1 MKISLSRKFWRRAV
15 VLGLFAAGFASSA
28 SQAGA
33 QDDGAGDVSGKVT
46 ELVDSVV
53 AAEVELEVQQR
64 RSKILRMKQD
74 IFRTAIADPD
84 ILEFVAFGTR
94 EIELIGTQRG
104 STTVTLWM
112 GDEQNPQILSML
124 VRVVPD
130 PTSEQED
137 RGEFADLADRINE
150 MFPDSRIQLIPI
162 ADKLIVRGDARDE
175 AEAKQIMLL
184 VGQAGQG
191 GGGGGGGGGQSQ
203 QLFQGNGQPSRL
215 YEAGRVAERNFQ
227 IVNLLHIPGAKQV
240 MLKVRIAELSRTA
253 GRALG
258 AQLNNIRIGDFG
270 GSSNTGGTSASDAS
284 DQALGA
290 IAPGAAQL
298 SGVFKHVSFDLAL
311 QALVSNGNAKIL
323 AEPNLVTLSGQSATF
338 LSGGQFAVPTVVGV
352 GGAQAATTSFK
363 DFGTSLQFTPT
374 VLDNDRIRLQVTPQL
389 SNANGPVVNG
399 IPGVTTRTVN
409 TTVEMREGQVFAIA
423 GLLQDQQA
431 ASISKFPI
439 IGDIPGLNVLTAN
452 RSTDRLET
460 ELLILVTPEL
470 VEPLEP
476 DQAPSLLPGMEVNE
490 PNDLDFFVYGD
501 IEGRPNA
508 HHRSTVWPLYKN
520 RLKRCYECDKHHKS
534 SAFFLKG
541 LHGFSD

>member
-1 MKISLSRKFWRRAV
+1 MKISFSRKFCRRAV
-15 VLGLFAAGFASSA
+15 LPGLVAAVLASSMTPVA
-28 SQAGA
+28 A

-53 AAEVELEVQQR
+53 AAEVELDVQQR

-74 IFRTAIADPD
+74 IFRTAIADPA

-94 EIELIGTQRG
+94 EIELIGMRRG

-124 VRVVPD
+124 VRVIPD
-130 PTSEQED
+130 PTLEQED
-137 RGEFADLADRINE
+137 RGEFSDLADRINE

-175 AEAKQIMLL
+175 AEARQIMLV
-184 VGQAGQG
+184 VGQAQ
-191 GGGGGGGGGQSQ
+191 GGGGGGQSN
-203 QLFQGNGQPSRL
+203 QLFTGNGEPSRL
-215 YEAGRVAERNFQ
+215 YPQDNVIERSFQ

-240 MLKVRIAELSRTA
+240 MLKVRIAELKRTA

-258 AQLNNIRIGDFG
+258 AQLENLRISGANADDAATTSISP
-270 GSSNTGGTSASDAS
+270 GSFD
-284 DQALGA
+284 
-290 IAPGAAQL
+290 L
-298 SGVFKHVSFDLAL
+298 SGVFRHVSFELAL
-311 QALVSNGNAKIL
+311 QALVSNGSAKIL

-352 GGAQAATTSFK
+352 GGAQAATTTFK

-374 VLDNDRIRLQVTPQL
+374 VLDNDRIRLQVSPQF
-389 SNANGPVVNG
+389 SNADGPVVQG
-399 IPGVTTRTVN
+399 IPGTTTRSVT
-409 TTVEMREGQVFAIA
+409 TTVEMREGQVFAVA
-423 GLLQDQQA
+423 GLLQDEQGA
-431 ASISKFPI
+431 AISRFPI
-439 IGDIPGLNVLTAN
+439 LGDIPGLNVLTAS
-452 RSTDRLET
+452 RSIDRVES

-476 DQAPSLLPGMEVNE
+476 DQAPSLLPGMEVTE

-508 HHRSTVWPLYKN
+508 HHRSTVWPLYKS
-520 RLKRCYECDKHHKS
+520 RLKRCYECDKNHKS

>member
-15 VLGLFAAGFASSA
+15 VLGLLTAGLTSPLTSA
-28 SQAGA
+28 RA
-33 QDDGAGDVSGKVT
+33 QDGEAGNVSGKVT

-74 IFRTAIADPD
+74 IFRTAIADPE

-94 EIELIGTQRG
+94 EIELIGQTRG

-124 VRVVPD
+124 VRVTPD
-130 PTSEQED
+130 PTLEQDDRDEFSE
-137 RGEFADLADRINE
+137 LADRINE

-175 AEAKQIMLL
+175 AEARQIMLV
-184 VGQAGQG
+184 VGQANQG
-191 GGGGGGGGGQSQ
+191 GGFGIGQNQ
-203 QLFQGNGQPSRL
+203 QLFQGNGEPSRL
-215 YEAGRVAERNFQ
+215 YETGRAVQHDFQ
-227 IVNLLHIPGAKQV
+227 LVNLLHIPGAKQV
-240 MLKVRIAELSRTA
+240 MLKVRIAELTRTA

-258 AQLNNIRIGDFG
+258 AQLSNVRISNMNADDMATAGISP
-270 GSSNTGGTSASDAS
+270 GSLN
-284 DQALGA
+284 
-290 IAPGAAQL
+290 L
-298 SGVFKHVSFDLAL
+298 SGVFRYVNFDLAL

-323 AEPNLVTLSGQSATF
+323 AEPNLVTLSGQPATF
-338 LSGGQFAVPTVVGV
+338 LSGGQFAVPTIVGV

-374 VLDNDRIRLQVTPQL
+374 VLDNDRIRLQVMPQF
-389 SNANGPVVNG
+389 STTNAGLTVDG
-399 IPGVTTRTVN
+399 IPGLTTRTVS
-409 TTVEMREGQVFAIA
+409 TMVEMREGQVFAIA
-423 GLLQDQQA
+423 GLLQDQQNGGTT
-431 ASISKFPI
+431 KFPLL
-439 IGDIPGLNVLTAN
+439 GDVPGLNFLTAARDTT
-452 RSTDRLET
+452 RSET

-470 VEPLEP
+470 VEPMEP
-476 DQAPSLLPGMEVNE
+476 DQAPSLLPGMEVTE
-490 PNDLDFFVYGD
+490 PNDLDFFIYGD

-520 RLKRCYECDKHHKS
+520 RLKRCYECDKHNKS
-534 SAFFLKG
+534 TAFFMKG

>member
-1 MKISLSRKFWRRAV
+1 MKICLSRKFWRRAV
-15 VLGLFAAGFASSA
+15 VLGLFAAGFASPA
-28 SQAGA
+28 TPARA
-33 QDDGAGDVSGKVT
+33 QDGDVSGKVT

-84 ILEFVAFGTR
+84 VLEFVAFGTR
-94 EIELIGTQRG
+94 EIELIGLQRG

-124 VRVVPD
+124 VRVIPD
-130 PTSEQED
+130 PTLEQDD

-175 AEAKQIMLL
+175 AEARQIMLV
-184 VGQAGQG
+184 VGQANQG
-191 GGGGGGGGGQSQ
+191 GGGGGGQNQ
-203 QLFQGNGQPSRL
+203 QLFQGQGEPSRL
-215 YEAGRVAERNFQ
+215 YDDANSAPRSFQ
-227 IVNLLHIPGAKQV
+227 VVNLLHIPGAKQV
-240 MLKVRIAELSRTA
+240 MLKVRIAELTRTA

-270 GSSNTGGTSASDAS
+270 GSSNTGGTTAGNAV
-284 DQALGA
+284 DQAIGA
-290 IAPGAAQL
+290 VAPGAAQL
-298 SGVFKHVSFDLAL
+298 SGVFKHASFDLAL
-311 QALVSNGNAKIL
+311 QALVSNGNAKVL

-423 GLLQDQQA
+423 GLLQDTQDAQ
-431 ASISKFPI
+431 ISKFPI
-439 IGDIPGLNVLTAN
+439 LGDIPGLNALTAN
-452 RSTDRLET
+452 RSTDRTET
-460 ELLILVTPEL
+460 ELLIVVTPEL

-476 DQAPSLLPGMEVNE
+476 DQAPSLLPGMEVTE

>member
-1 MKISLSRKFWRRAV
+1 MKISLSRRFWRRAV
-15 VLGLFAAGFASSA
+15 VLGLFATGFASNA
-28 SQAGA
+28 NLAEA
-33 QDDGAGDVSGKVT
+33 QDGGAGDVSGKVT

-74 IFRTAIADPD
+74 IFRTAIADPEV
-84 ILEFVAFGTR
+84 LEFVAFGTR
-94 EIELIGTQRG
+94 EIELIGTRRG

-124 VRVVPD
+124 VRVIPD
-130 PTSEQED
+130 PTLEQED
-137 RGEFADLADRINE
+137 RGEFAELADRINE
-150 MFPDSRIQLIPI
+150 MFPDSRVQLIPI

-175 AEAKQIMLL
+175 AEARQIMLV
-184 VGQAGQG
+184 VGQN
-191 GGGGGGGGGQSQ
+191 GGGGGGGGGQNQ

-215 YEAGRVAERNFQ
+215 YETGRVGEHNLQ

-258 AQLNNIRIGDFG
+258 AQIQNLRIGQGDADDIVTLNNLSP
-270 GSSNTGGTSASDAS
+270 GSLD
-284 DQALGA
+284 
-290 IAPGAAQL
+290 L
-298 SGVFKHVSFDLAL
+298 SGVFRNVSFDLAL
-311 QALVSNGNAKIL
+311 QAFVSNGNAKIL

-352 GGAQAATTSFK
+352 GGAQAATTTFK
-363 DFGTSLQFTPT
+363 DYGTSLQFTPT
-374 VLDNDRIRLQVTPQL
+374 VLDNDRIRLQVTPTL
-389 SNANGPVVNG
+389 SSPTGPAVQD
-399 IPGVTTRTVN
+399 IPGLESRTVS

-431 ASISKFPI
+431 ASIRKFPI
-439 IGDIPGLNVLTAN
+439 IGDIPGLNTLTAN
-452 RSTDRLET
+452 RSTDRVET
-460 ELLILVTPEL
+460 ELLIIVTPEL

-476 DQAPSLLPGMEVNE
+476 DQAPSLLPGMEVTE

-520 RLKRCYECDKHHKS
+520 RLKRCYECDKNHKS

>member
-1 MKISLSRKFWRRAV
+1 MKISLSRRFWRRAV

-28 SQAGA
+28 NPAEA
-33 QDDGAGDVSGKVT
+33 QDGGAGDVSGKVT

-94 EIELIGTQRG
+94 EIELIGTRRG

-124 VRVVPD
+124 VRVIPD
-130 PTSEQED
+130 PTLEQED
-137 RGEFADLADRINE
+137 RGEFAELADRINE

-175 AEAKQIMLL
+175 AEARQIMLV

-191 GGGGGGGGGQSQ
+191 GGGGQNQ

-215 YEAGRVAERNFQ
+215 YETGRVGEHNFQ

-258 AQLNNIRIGDFG
+258 AQLNSIQIGDVGG
-270 GSSNTGGTSASDAS
+270 GSNAGGV
-284 DQALGA
+284 DQAMAAL
-290 IAPGAAQL
+290 APGAAAL
-298 SGVFKHVSFDLAL
+298 SGVFKNANFDLAL
-311 QALVSNGNAKIL
+311 QALVSNGTAKIL

-363 DFGTSLQFTPT
+363 DFGTSLNFTPT
-374 VLDNDRIRLQVTPQL
+374 VLDNDRIRLQVSPQF
-389 SNANGPVVNG
+389 SNANGPVVQG
-399 IPGVTTRTVN
+399 IPGVTTRTVS

-423 GLLQDQQA
+423 GLLQDQQDS
-431 ASISKFPI
+431 SISKFPL

-460 ELLILVTPEL
+460 ELLIMVTPEL

-476 DQAPSLLPGMEVNE
+476 DQAPSLLPGMEVTE

>member
-1 MKISLSRKFWRRAV
+1 MKISLSRRFWRRTV
-15 VLGLFAAGFASSA
+15 VLGLFAAGFASPA
-28 SQAGA
+28 NPARA
-33 QDDGAGDVSGKVT
+33 QDGGAGDVSGKVT

-74 IFRTAIADPD
+74 IFRTAIADPE

-94 EIELIGTQRG
+94 EIELIGSERG

-130 PTSEQED
+130 PTQEQED

-175 AEAKQIMLL
+175 AEAKQIMLI
-184 VGQAGQG
+184 VGQANQG
-191 GGGGGGGGGQSQ
+191 GGGGGGGQNQ

-215 YEAGRVAERNFQ
+215 YETGRVVQRDYQ

-240 MLKVRIAELSRTA
+240 MLKVRIAELTRTA

-258 AQLNNIRIGDFG
+258 AQLNRIQIGDIGG
-270 GSSNTGGTSASDAS
+270 GSNGGIDEAVA
-284 DQALGA
+284 AL
-290 IAPGAAQL
+290 APGSAQL
-298 SGVFKHVSFDLAL
+298 SGVFKNASFDLAL
-311 QALVSNGNAKIL
+311 QALVSNGTAKVL
-323 AEPNLVTLSGQSATF
+323 AEPNLITLSGQSATF

-389 SNANGPVVNG
+389 SNVDQGLSVGRDN
-399 IPGVTTRTVN
+399 IPGVRTRTAS

-423 GLLQDQQA
+423 GLLQDEQGGTT
-431 ASISKFPI
+431 SKFPI
-439 IGDIPGLNVLTAN
+439 IGDIPGLNALTAT
-452 RSTDRLET
+452 RSIDRVET
-460 ELLILVTPEL
+460 ELLIIVTPEL

-476 DQAPSLLPGMEVNE
+476 DQAPSLLPGMEVTE
-490 PNDLDFFVYGD
+490 PNDLDFFIYGD

-520 RLKRCYECDKHHKS
+520 RLKRCYECDKNHKS
-534 SAFFLKG
+534 SAFYLKG